1 MIVCVCH
8 RVSDRDIAR
17 AAADGIDSFDALQD
31 ELRVATQCG
40 ACHECALDT
49 FLAHRGRV
57 GAGAGAGAGAG
68 LGACAGAVACG
79 GVMPPARADAP
90 VTAPQPV
97 PVPVQLTVPVPVRIL
112 RPAAQPA

>member
-17 AAADGIDSFDALQD
+17 AAAEGCDSFDALQE

-49 FLAHRGRV
+49 FHAHRGQV
-57 GAGAGAGAGAG
+57 GAGA
-68 LGACAGAVACG
+68 AVCG
-79 GVMPPARADAP
+79 GLMPPARPDAL
-90 VTAPQPV
+90 AA
-97 PVPVQLTVPVPVRIL
+97 VRIVVKPVCP
-112 RPAAQPA
+112 PANQPA